1 MTDKQLR
8 QAVGRVLLPQYE
20 AMIPEHDE
28 HRFSDDFEADM
39 SELIGTKGSKIRRR
53 VEKKDD
59 ADRKKSIK
67 VSRRVPVMIAAM
79 FALVI
84 GLGALGLLFYDRSV
98 KTDESQSPGIAVQ
111 SASQTDSVSDEQRQ
125 KQLMLSEL
133 GKIASQLENESEKF
147 YVCCICNAQ
156 QEVYCYR
163 QESIDAHKSSAAAR
177 SIGECLRKSK
187 AEYLG
192 STKLAPSDDQN
203 DGSEYRVEPYESTV
217 SYDIQK
223 IFDEFSDRYF
233 VKICLCE
240 FNSAVFSAI
249 TYTVVDGTGYLRIE
263 INDPFHRTTEFN
275 YFSFKCEKSALFNGE
290 KPVLSDWTT
299 DQASSEHSMSRQD
312 LYASDGTQ
320 KLSIANY
327 DRTAGFSFSVDNTGE
342 MPAVNI
348 SDIKL
353 PKGETPENAVLEIYL
368 CVRNAPGGTLIN
380 SAVMSGTLKEGR
392 YDFSQYKNSIA
403 KTDIDGIKIIMRFD
417 TDKHPAPDQSVEKS
431 GLKSAYTIMA
441 SFVCDD

>member
-39 SELIGTKGSKIRRR
+39 SELIGTKGSKSRRR

-67 VSRRVPVMIAAM
+67 VSRRLPVMIAAM

-187 AEYLG
+187 IQYLG

-203 DGSEYRVEPYESTV
+203 DEPEYRVEPYESTV

-240 FNSAVFSAI
+240 FNSAAFSAI

-263 INDPFHRTTEFN
+263 INDPFHRTSEFN

-290 KPVLSDWTT
+290 KPDLSDWTT

-327 DRTAGFSFSVDNTGE
+327 DRTAGFSFGVDNTGE
-342 MPAVNI
+342 MPVVNI
-348 SDIKL
+348 SDIVL
-353 PKGETPENAVLEIYL
+353 PKSETAKNAVLEIYL
-368 CVRNAPGGTLIN
+368 CNKNDTNGTLAN
-380 SAVMSGTLKEGR
+380 AAMMSGTLKEGR

>member
-39 SELIGTKGSKIRRR
+39 SELIGTKGSKSRRR
-53 VEKKDD
+53 VGKKDD

-67 VSRRVPVMIAAM
+67 VSRRLPVMIAAM

-147 YVCCICNAQ
+147 
-156 QEVYCYR
+156 
-163 QESIDAHKSSAAAR
+163 SIDAHKSSAAAR

-203 DGSEYRVEPYESTV
+203 DGPEYRVEPYESTV

-233 VKICLCE
+233 VKICLCKS
-240 FNSAVFSAI
+240 NSAVFSAI

-290 KPVLSDWTT
+290 KPDLSDWTT

-320 KLSIANY
+320 KLSIVNY

-392 YDFSQYKNSIA
+392 YDFSQYKKSIA